1 MAEQIENVAVF
12 TVDAAPAVRSIG
24 ELRENIKLYK
34 KALEDAEIGTKEY
47 DDILKALQ
55 INQAALKD
63 AMHATT
69 GEGEKEAV
77 SMETIAKQAKGL
89 GNSYNALVKRMAELD
104 QEFRRTEDVAKRDLI
119 GAQIKNINQQL
130 KDMDA
135 QRGKFQ
141 RNVGDYFGQ
150 ALTDN
155 MRKVIPLLQQMPG
168 GFKNVATAATGATN
182 AFAALSATPVIG
194 ILTLLAPLLN
204 KVADGIKS
212 DEDATNSWNRA
223 LAAFKPISDAFTRSL
238 QSVGAEVAKVANEI
252 VELLYQ
258 WGLLDE
264 EAGRHRQAMAD
275 DNAYLA
281 KLQRGINLEN
291 AHLEETISDL
301 RAKAAERDRYTA
313 KERLAMLEEAAKW
326 QMRIERN
333 NSKMLEERL
342 RLAQEEAALARNDA
356 ATNDKINELEVAVI
370 EQRVKR
376 NTVLRKLNRE
386 MASAKAEIARA
397 DAKTAKTQMATDDA
411 LAESALQ
418 SVADIEKA
426 LQRVDQLLDQR
437 RQQQAAFEKETYAML
452 EDYNKELT
460 DGIQAEL
467 DAQLEAE
474 WDAMMEERRI
484 FQQRVDTFTAFTS
497 GIASLTAS
505 LADIYEADSEADA
518 EAAKKA
524 KALKVAS
531 AIISTIGGAVSAY
544 TSTWAAAELPYS
556 ARVVLAPINAAAVLA
571 AGYAQIRQMNA
582 VQVGSGSTA
591 GAVVSPP
598 AAPVADI
605 QQVRTVTGAGE
616 IDRLNEVV
624 GNIRAY
630 VVESD
635 ITAKQ
640 DLHRRRTD
648 EASF

>member
-1 MAEQIENVAVF
+1 MAEIENVLIFRAD
-12 TVDAAPAVRSIG
+12 TGEAVRTIG
-24 ELRENIKLYK
+24 ELRDNIKAYK
-34 KALEDAEIGTKEY
+34 DALNEVEIGTKEY
-47 DDILKALQ
+47 DDILKAIQ
-55 INQAALKD
+55 INQSALKD
-63 AMHATT
+63 AMHATS
-69 GEGEKEAV
+69 GEGEKQAV
-77 SMETIAKQAKGL
+77 SMETISKQAQGL

-104 QEFRRTEDVAKRDLI
+104 QEFRRTEDVAKRDVI
-119 GAQIKNINQQL
+119 GAEIKNINQQL

-194 ILTLLAPLLN
+194 ILTMLVPLLN
-204 KVADGIKS
+204 KVAEGIKS
-212 DEDATNSWNRA
+212 DEENTNAWNHA
-223 LAAFKPISDAFTRSL
+223 LAAFKPISDAFIRGM
-238 QSVGAEVAKVANEI
+238 QRVGEMASKVANDI

-275 DNAYLA
+275 DNAYIR
-281 KLQRGINLEN
+281 KLQREINLEN
-291 AHLEETISDL
+291 ANLEETISDL
-301 RAKAAERDRYTA
+301 RAKAAERDKYTA

-326 QMRIERN
+326 QMRIEAN

-342 RLAQEEAALARNDA
+342 RIAKEEAALARNDA
-356 ATNDKINELEVAVI
+356 ETNDKINELEVAVI

-386 MASAKAEIARA
+386 MSAAKAEIARS
-397 DAKTAKTQMATDDA
+397 DAKTAKMQMDTDDA
-411 LAESALQ
+411 LAESALR
-418 SVADIEKA
+418 SVEDIEKA
-426 LQRVDQLLDQR
+426 LKRMDAVLEQR
-437 RQQQAAFEKETYAML
+437 RARQTAFEQETYAML

-484 FQQRVDTFTAFTS
+484 FQQRIDTFGAFTS
-497 GIASLTAS
+497 GIASLASS
-505 LADIYEADSEADA
+505 LADIYDADA
-518 EAAKKA
+518 EASEEAAQKS
-524 KALKVAS
+524 KALKIAS

-544 TSTWAAAELPYS
+544 TSTIEAVPPPAGL
-556 ARVVLAPINAAAVLA
+556 VLAPINAAAVLA

-635 ITAKQ
+635 ITSKQ
-640 DLHRRRTD
+640 TLHRRRLA

>member
-1 MAEQIENVAVF
+1 MAEIENVLIF
-12 TVDAAPAVRSIG
+12 RTDTGEAVRTIG
-24 ELRENIKLYK
+24 ELRDNIKAYK
-34 KALEDAEIGTKEY
+34 DALNEVEIGSKEY

-77 SMETIAKQAKGL
+77 SMETIAKQAHGL
-89 GNSYNALVKRMAELD
+89 GNSYNALVKQMAALD

-119 GAQIKNINQQL
+119 GAQIKKINQEL

-238 QSVGAEVAKVANEI
+238 QSVGAAVAKVANDI

-301 RAKAAERDRYTA
+301 RAKAAERDKYTA

-342 RLAQEEAALARNDA
+342 RLAKEEADLAKNDA

-386 MASAKAEIARA
+386 MSASKAEIART
-397 DAKTAKTQMATDDA
+397 DAKTAKTQMDTDDA
-411 LAESALQ
+411 QAESALR

-426 LQRVDQLLDQR
+426 LQRLDQLLDQR
-437 RQQQAAFEKETYAML
+437 RQQQAAFEQETAQML
-452 EDYNKELT
+452 EDINKETT

-467 DAQLEAE
+467 DAQLDAE

-497 GIASLTAS
+497 GIASLASS
-505 LADIYEADSEADA
+505 LADIYEADSEADE

-524 KALKVAS
+524 KALKIAS
-531 AIISTIGGAVSAY
+531 TIISTIGGAVSAY
-544 TSTWAAAELPYS
+544 TSTWAAAELPVS
-556 ARVVLAPINAAAVLA
+556 VKTVLAPINAAAVLA
-571 AGYAQIRQMNA
+571 AGYAQVRQMNA
-582 VQVGSGSTA
+582 VPVGGSGGS
-591 GAVVSPP
+591 GAMVSAP
-598 AAPVADI
+598 AAPVAAI
-605 QQVRTVTGAGE
+605 QQVRTVTGASE
-616 IDRLNEVV
+616 VDRLNEAV